1 MRQSSPAWPFRCN
14 KRTFAIC
21 ASTLFFTVFILRASV
36 SREERLERY
45 QSVATLGSMQPAPI
59 IVAIA
64 VSGAARG
71 QAALRR
77 FAASLRRHVI
87 LPFSEQQGAVSDA
100 FLWLQDD
107 GAEELLCSLLH
118 QDLRICATRG
128 GELRAEAQ
136 PIDSSR
142 KVQLVRLLPPG
153 SGGSAD
159 EGASIAADHPSEG
172 YPADVW
178 KPDQSPNTLRML
190 HKWRGVEALRQFT
203 LAKLGAGGAVGGA
216 TGGAAGAAASSR
228 YLLHTWVLRIRP
240 DLELVTPLVLPPA
253 PSTSAEADVVYAP
266 WICRQHRL
274 MSDQLLLLP
283 ASAGH
288 KDGLAAVSTPS
299 RLSRLYDPGR
309 LVQVMRASTP
319 PSLYPERLTW
329 HAMEG
334 LELRIWQGAR
344 SSVINLALLSGGA
357 AVAIPPVKNLPMTD
371 VVVQRDAYA
380 KLRADFPGCFPR

>member
-1 MRQSSPAWPFRCN
+1 MPKLDQAVACAVAIIPVPTMPTARSSKPAAGSTLAAELPMFLLMRVGSLTLAGRRGRGCWRVLHAFCSRSRFLFMRQSSPAWPFRCN

-178 KPDQSPNTLRML
+178 KQDQSPNTLRML

-203 LAKLGAGGAVGGA
+203 LQAGRWRSSRWSSRRSSRRGSIVTIPAAHLGPAHPARSRASHAAGLATSPIHISWSRCRVCPVDLSAAQAHERPTAAA
-216 TGGAAGAAASSR
+216 TGQRGPQRRSCCCQHAQ
-228 YLLHTWVLRIRP
+228 
-240 DLELVTPLVLPPA
+240 
-253 PSTSAEADVVYAP
+253 SALKIV
-266 WICRQHRL
+266 
-274 MSDQLLLLP
+274 
-283 ASAGH
+283 
-288 KDGLAAVSTPS
+288 
-299 RLSRLYDPGR
+299 
-309 LVQVMRASTP
+309 
-319 PSLYPERLTW
+319 
-329 HAMEG
+329 
-334 LELRIWQGAR
+334 
-344 SSVINLALLSGGA
+344 
-357 AVAIPPVKNLPMTD
+357 
-371 VVVQRDAYA
+371 
-380 KLRADFPGCFPR
+380 